1 MKKYK
6 IIGLTTWTIANALLT
21 WRLWDYLPITPLFIV
36 QIIISVCC
44 SILFCIESSSREMR
58 IIENIVVIF
67 LIFIAFCYIIHF
79 RQPVGIITLFSSA
92 TLIIKNI
99 LCERKKQPNRF
110 VTRIVSLI
118 TFVVLLVSIGFTVR
132 EFIISKQTGLGN
144 GHTAAVAEIPA
155 PVKCKMNGCRK
166 QPPFTCPDIS
176 ANMQLWAG

>member
-6 IIGLTTWTIANALLT
+6 IIGLTIWTITNILLIK
-21 WRLWDYLPITPLFIV
+21 RLWDYLPIVPLFTV

-144 GHTAAVAEIPA
+144 GQTAAVAEIPA

>member
-44 SILFCIESSSREMR
+44 SILFCIEFSSKEMR
-58 IIENIVVIF
+58 IVENVVMTF
-67 LIFIAFCYIIHF
+67 LMLISLCYIIHF
-79 RQPVGIITLFSSA
+79 RQPVGIITLISSA

-99 LCERKKQPNRF
+99 ICGRKKQHNRF
-110 VTRIVSLI
+110 VTKIVFSI
-118 TFVVLLVSIGFTVR
+118 TLAVLLASMGFTVR
-132 EFIISKQTGLGN
+132 EFTVTKQSRLAN

-155 PVKCKMNGCRK
+155 PVKGKMNGCRK
-166 QPPFTCPDIS
+166 QPPLTCPDIS